1 MIYLQHSDVAYAREW
16 NRNHPILP
24 EVDVWEED

>member
-1 MIYLQHSDVAYAREW
+1 MIYLQHSDVGYAREW

-24 EVDVWEED
+24 EVDVLEE